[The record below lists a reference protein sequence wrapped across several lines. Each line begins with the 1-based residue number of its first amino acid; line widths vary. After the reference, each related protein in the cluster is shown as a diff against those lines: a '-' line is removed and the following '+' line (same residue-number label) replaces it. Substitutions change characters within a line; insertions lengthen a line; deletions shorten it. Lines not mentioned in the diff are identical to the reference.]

1 MSGTENEKKIYFA
14 SDVHLGAAGIKDP
27 KMHERIFVSWLDS
40 IKESASEI
48 YLLGDIF
55 DFWWEYK
62 TVIPRGFARFIG
74 KLCELTDRGITIHY
88 FTGNHDMWIFDYLPS
103 ETGVKLYR
111 EAVSITLNGKRF
123 FLAHGDGLGSYDKKY
138 NMLKSLF
145 INKLAQKL
153 FAMVHPRWG
162 IEIAQRWSGNSRKI
176 NNKKYGHDYF
186 GDDKEWLVL
195 YSREVLKRE
204 HFDFFIYGHRHY
216 AKVIELG
223 EQSKM
228 FYLGDWVNLFT
239 YAEWNGEELL
249 LKQYKFE

>member
-138 NMLKSLF
+138 IMLKS
-145 INKLAQKL
+145 
-153 FAMVHPRWG
+153 
-162 IEIAQRWSGNSRKI
+162 
-176 NNKKYGHDYF
+176 
-186 GDDKEWLVL
+186 
-195 YSREVLKRE
+195 
-204 HFDFFIYGHRHY
+204 
-216 AKVIELG
+216 
-223 EQSKM
+223 
-228 FYLGDWVNLFT
+228 
-239 YAEWNGEELL
+239 
-249 LKQYKFE
+249 